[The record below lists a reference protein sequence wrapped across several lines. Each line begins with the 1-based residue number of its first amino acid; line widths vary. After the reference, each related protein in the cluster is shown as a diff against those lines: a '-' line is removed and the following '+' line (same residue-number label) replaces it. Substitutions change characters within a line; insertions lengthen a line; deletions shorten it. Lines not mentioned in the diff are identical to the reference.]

1 MLKVIDAECT
11 ASCLGITAFQSSRNP
26 KRSPIL
32 RLEKW
37 NRRWRGTY
45 DKCAAF
51 HAYRSRSQNRMPEQ
65 ELEQKLEPELEHES
79 EQESEQEPELAPQ

>member
-26 KRSPIL
+26 IL
-32 RLEKW
+32 RLEKG